1 MNVPHE
7 KLPATRNTA
16 TAAASSAKAAKIIR
30 RTLRIGNDLFL
41 MGHMIIH
48 HYKEQRHIHT
58 MGSYSWR
65 ALFKTAARS
74 EASNEDNL
82 FAKSG

>member
-1 MNVPHE
+1 MHCRTMNVLPYE

-48 HYKEQRHIHT
+48 HHKEQRHIHT
-58 MGSYSWR
+58 MGVILLASIIQNGCSI
-65 ALFKTAARS
+65 RS
-74 EASNEDNL
+74 I
-82 FAKSG
+82 K